1 MSVREEL
8 RTRVAAANASAPAIE
23 SAFDA
28 VVKSMEEA
36 ADESKTSCMLIP
48 LSPMVNHEQLDA
60 VIRRLRAEDIQ
71 VVEHEGI
78 GPMERSWTEL
88 KW

>member
-1 MSVREEL
+1 MSVRDEL

-36 ADESKTSCMLIP
+36 ADESRLSCMLIP
-48 LSPMVNHEQLDA
+48 LSPMANSEQIDA
-60 VIRRLRAEDIQ
+60 VICRLRAEGIE
-71 VVEHEGI
+71 VTKHEST
-78 GPMERSWTEL
+78 GPMERGWTEL